1 MEFAYFVTWIILSI
15 LCGVYASGKGKS
27 GFGYFLLSVL
37 LSPLIGFI
45 AALITKED
53 TAKIE
58 KKEIS
63 KGGKRRCPF
72 CAELIKSEAIVC
84 KHCSKDIGKECPQCK
99 QQNVIDASK
108 CIHCGKLFENSSKDK
123 EDKAQ
128 EAPFGLS
135 GISSNDRCPKCWALQ
150 TKKDIENGQCWKCD
164 ESLV

>member
-1 MEFAYFVTWIILSI
+1 MLYVTWFILSI

-45 AALITKED
+45 AALISKEN

-108 CIHCGKLFENSSKDK
+108 CIHCDKLFEDSSKDK
-123 EDKAQ
+123 KNKSQ
-128 EAPFGLS
+128 EVP
-135 GISSNDRCPKCWALQ
+135 NDRCPKCWALQ
-150 TKKDIENGQCWKCD
+150 TKKDTEDGECWKCD

>member
-1 MEFAYFVTWIILSI
+1 MLYVTWFILSI

-45 AALITKED
+45 AALISKED

-84 KHCSKDIGKECPQCK
+84 KHCSKEIGKECPQCK

-108 CIHCGKLFENSSKDK
+108 CIHCDKLFENSSKDK
-123 EDKAQ
+123 KNKSQ
-128 EAPFGLS
+128 EVPK
-135 GISSNDRCPKCWALQ
+135 DRCLKCFALQ
-150 TKKDIENGQCWKCD
+150 TKKDTENGQCWKCD

>member
-1 MEFAYFVTWIILSI
+1 MIITTWIILSI

-45 AALITKED
+45 AALISKED

-58 KKEIS
+58 KKEMS
-63 KGGKRRCPF
+63 LGVKRKCPF
-72 CAELIKSEAIVC
+72 CAELVKSEAIVC

-108 CIHCGKLFENSSKDK
+108 CIHCEKLFENSSKDK
-123 EDKAQ
+123 ENKYF
-128 EAPFGLS
+128 EAPK
-135 GISSNDRCPKCWALQ
+135 DRCPQCLALQ
-150 TKKDIENGQCWKCD
+150 TKKDSKNGQCWRCD

>member
-1 MEFAYFVTWIILSI
+1 MIITTWIILSI

-27 GFGYFLLSVL
+27 GFGYFLLSAL

-45 AALITKED
+45 AALISKED

-58 KKEIS
+58 KKEMS
-63 KGGKRRCPF
+63 LGVKRKCPF
-72 CAELIKSEAIVC
+72 CAELVKSEAIVC

-108 CIHCGKLFENSSKDK
+108 CIHCDKLFEDSSKDK
-123 EDKAQ
+123 ENKSQ
-128 EAPFGLS
+128 EVP
-135 GISSNDRCPKCWALQ
+135 NDRCPKCWALQ
-150 TKKDIENGQCWKCD
+150 TKKDTEDGECWKCD